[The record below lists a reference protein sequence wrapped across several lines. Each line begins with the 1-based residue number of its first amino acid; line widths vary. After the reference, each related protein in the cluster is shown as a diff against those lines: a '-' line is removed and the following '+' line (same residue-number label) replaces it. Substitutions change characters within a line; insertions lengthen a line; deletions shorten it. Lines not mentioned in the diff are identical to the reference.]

1 MTTKADLVKAA
12 LDECYAWYEKLDC
25 NIRTYSERI
34 DAMWHEVNFHVK
46 RLEQAERE
54 QNEKAATEA
63 LERVIHFVTRIL
75 AEAEAARA

>member
-12 LDECYAWYEKLDC
+12 LDECYAWYQKLDC

-34 DAMWHEVNFHVK
+34 DAMWHEVDFHIE

-54 QNEKAATEA
+54 DDEVAATA
-63 LERVIHFVTRIL
+63 SLECVIRFVTRIL